1 MSQNT
6 TTPLLALNGQIIP
19 LKRLSVSVKLN
30 IKDKDASGQSSSTA
44 TSEQGIKAKELQIS
58 GLIPFTQPEALTL
71 LYRLAEAT
79 GSNGSQQ
86 IYRIANMDAKAV
98 NMQQGIF
105 SGAVGAAPEM
115 SLMAWKVDFTLKEK
129 LSSAE
134 KAIGR
139 GPAGSQNVNQHAQA
153 AKAGSGSNSKDG
165 KQEEHNW
172 FWNVSDKLN
181 KWIGPAGNETDS

>member
-30 IKDKDASGQSSSTA
+30 IRDKDASGKSSSTA
-44 TSEQGIKAKELQIS
+44 RSEQGVKAKELQVS
-58 GLIPFTQPEALTL
+58 GLIPFEQPEALTL
-71 LYRLAEAT
+71 LFRLAEAKAAS
-79 GSNGSQQ
+79 GAQQ
-86 IYRIANMDAKAV
+86 VYRIGNMDAKAV

-105 SGAVGAAPEM
+105 SGAVGAVPEIG
-115 SLMAWKVDFTLKEK
+115 LMAWKVDFTLKEK

-139 GPAGSQNVNQHAQA
+139 GPAGSQSAEQHAQA
-153 AKAGSGSNSKDG
+153 AKAGTKDG
-165 KQEEHNW
+165 KPEEHGW
-172 FWNVSDKLN
+172 FWEFSSWLN
-181 KWIGPAGNETDS
+181 EKIGPAGNETNS

>member
-1 MSQNT
+1 MSQN

-30 IKDKDASGQSSSTA
+30 IKDKDASGKSSSTA
-44 TSEQGIKAKELQIS
+44 TSEQGVKAKELQVS
-58 GLIPFTQPEALTL
+58 GLIPFETPEALTL
-71 LYRLAEAT
+71 LFRLAEAKT
-79 GSNGSQQ
+79 ASGAQQ
-86 IYRIANMDAKAV
+86 VYRIGNMDAKAV

-105 SGAVGAAPEM
+105 SGAVGATPETG
-115 SLMAWKVDFTLKEK
+115 LMAWKVDFTLKEK

-139 GPAGSQNVNQHAQA
+139 GPAGSQDVDQHAQA
-153 AKAGSGSNSKDG
+153 AKAGSDSKDG
-165 KQEEHNW
+165 KQEEHGW

>member
-19 LKRLSVSVKLN
+19 LKRLSVSMKLN
-30 IKDKDASGQSSSTA
+30 IKDKDASGKSSSTA

-58 GLIPFTQPEALTL
+58 GLIPYDQPEALTL
-71 LYRLAEAT
+71 LFRLAEARASD
-79 GSNGSQQ
+79 GAQQ
-86 IYRIANMDAKAV
+86 VYRIGNMDAKAV

-105 SGAVGAAPEM
+105 SGAVGAVPEVG
-115 SLMAWKVDFTLKEK
+115 LMAWKVDFTLKEK

-139 GPAGSQNVNQHAQA
+139 GPAGSQSADQHAQA
-153 AKAGSGSNSKDG
+153 AKAGTKDG
-165 KQEEHNW
+165 KPDEHGW
-172 FWNVSDKLN
+172 FWHMSEKLN
-181 KWIGPAGNETDS
+181 NLIGPAGNETNP

>member
-19 LKRLSVSVKLN
+19 LKRLSVSLKLT
-30 IKDKDASGQSSSTA
+30 IKDKDASGKSSSTA
-44 TSEQGIKAKELQIS
+44 TSEQGVKAKELQIS

-71 LYRLAEAT
+71 LFRLAEAKAA
-79 GSNGSQQ
+79 NGAQQ

-98 NMQQGIF
+98 NMQQGHF
-105 SGAVGAAPEM
+105 SGAVGAVPEM
-115 SLMAWKVDFTLKEK
+115 GLMAWKVDFTLKER

-139 GPAGSQNVNQHAQA
+139 GPAGSQSADQHAQS
-153 AKAGSGSNSKDG
+153 AKGDG
-165 KQEEHNW
+165 KDDKEKHGW
-172 FWNVSDKLN
+172 FWYWSGVAN
-181 KWIGPAGNETDS
+181 KWIGPPGNETNS